1 MATTEITEPKAAET
15 ASGEAKLSLPNADK
29 KAKEK
34 KPKEK
39 KSASVGRLMAL
50 AKPELHIL
58 SVATVCLLLSS
69 AASVAMPAFIGFIIA
84 AITSSGSNPKRDLE
98 IATVTLVSIFTA
110 GGLFS
115 FLRGWLYTLAGE
127 RVVAR
132 LRRNL
137 FDHLISMPISFFDNN
152 KTGELMNRLSSDTTV
167 VQNAATVN
175 ISMALRFGVQVIA
188 SLVMI
193 FFYSWKLCVTRGTQ
207 RHLDSNQPR
216 VLPC

>member
-1 MATTEITEPKAAET
+1 MAQTTEPKAAET
-15 ASGEAKLSLPNADK
+15 VGDFKPLPLSD
-29 KAKEK
+29 EK
-34 KPKEK
+34 K
-39 KSASVGRLMAL
+39 KSASVGRLLAL
-50 AKPELHIL
+50 AQPELHIL
-58 SVATVCLLLSS
+58 TVATICLLLSS

-84 AITSSGSNPKRDLE
+84 AITSSSSADPKRDLE
-98 IATVTLVSIFTA
+98 IATITLVGIFTA

-137 FDHLISMPISFFDNN
+137 FRHLIAMPISFFDTN

-175 ISMALRFGVQVIA
+175 ISMALRFGVQVTA
-188 SLVMI
+188 SLAMI
-193 FFYSWKLCVTRGTQ
+193 FVYSWKL
-207 RHLDSNQPR
+207 
-216 VLPC
+216 